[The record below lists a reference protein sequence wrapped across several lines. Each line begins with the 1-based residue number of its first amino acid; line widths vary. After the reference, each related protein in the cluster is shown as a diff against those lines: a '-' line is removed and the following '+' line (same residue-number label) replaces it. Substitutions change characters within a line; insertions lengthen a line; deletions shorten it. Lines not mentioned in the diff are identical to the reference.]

1 MSKFTSLARR
11 YATGLVAAQM
21 FLGAVSVATLA
32 QAAPLQAAQDAS
44 FTLPQPGAPQAP
56 APLAPAPVAPAPA
69 PAPLV
74 PAPQPAAPP
83 APAAQGIS
91 YLSQHGAWQGFSTV
105 VDGET
110 VVGAMTHMSGGGIA
124 ALLMDKNGNL
134 ELLLA
139 DASWKLRDGMTI
151 PVRLTINGTVYTF
164 DAVAHGTRIEL
175 SNVSKEVLQNLV
187 NGGQAKFD
195 VSNGAV
201 VWTLALD
208 GFYDSISDA
217 VKVIQA

>member
-1 MSKFTSLARR
+1 
-11 YATGLVAAQM
+11 
-21 FLGAVSVATLA
+21 
-32 QAAPLQAAQDAS
+32 
-44 FTLPQPGAPQAP
+44 
-56 APLAPAPVAPAPA
+56 
-69 PAPLV
+69 
-74 PAPQPAAPP
+74 
-83 APAAQGIS
+83 
-91 YLSQHGAWQGFSTV
+91 
-105 VDGET
+105 
-110 VVGAMTHMSGGGIA
+110 
-124 ALLMDKNGNL
+124 MDKNGNL

-201 VWTLALD
+201 RVDARSRP